1 MMRSVRPVSPVWP
14 TKTVMILVTTV
25 LLAAACSAPVD
36 SGPKTIRAASIPE
49 GLRTESSSTTS
60 TTGPP
65 GESEEVT
72 VYLIGQ
78 DQRLAPVKRRIS
90 SPVTVE
96 KVLRKLFTPPTT
108 AEGVAGYRTAI
119 SFDTALISA
128 RIENKIVTVDVSKV
142 FAFGDVT
149 DQIRAYAQVVFT
161 AVETGAVTG
170 VLFAV
175 NGRRLEVP
183 AGDGSNQS
191 APLGRG
197 SYPAY
202 TPR

>member
-1 MMRSVRPVSPVWP
+1 MMRRPVLRVR
-14 TKTVMILVTTV
+14 LVV
-25 LLAAACSAPVD
+25 PLLAVVLFAGACSAPVD
-36 SGPKTIRAASIPE
+36 SGPKAIRAASIPE
-49 GLRTESSSTTS
+49 GLRAASSSTT
-60 TTGPP
+60 TTTAPTGD
-65 GESEEVT
+65 SEEVT
-72 VYLIGQ
+72 IYLIGQ
-78 DQRLAPVKRRIS
+78 DQRLAPVKRRVS
-90 SPVTVE
+90 SPVTVG
-96 KVLRKLFTPPTT
+96 KVLQNLFTPPTT

-119 SFDTALISA
+119 SPATTLLSA
-128 RIENKIVTVDVSKV
+128 EIENKIVTINVSKV
-142 FAFGDVT
+142 FALGRVD

-161 AVETGAVTG
+161 AVDVGGVTG

-197 SYPAY
+197 SYPEY

>member
-1 MMRSVRPVSPVWP
+1 MRPVRPVRLMV
-14 TKTVMILVTTV
+14 TLVAAV
-25 LLAAACSAPVD
+25 LLAAACSSPVD
-36 SGPKTIRAASIPE
+36 SGPKAIRAASIPE
-49 GLRTESSSTTS
+49 GLRAETSSTT
-60 TTGPP
+60 TTTSPT

-78 DQRLAPVKRRIS
+78 DQRLAPVKRRVS

-119 SFDTALISA
+119 SPDTTLLSA
-128 RIENKIVTVDVSKV
+128 TIENKIVTVDVSKV
-142 FAFGDVT
+142 FAVGRVD

-161 AVETGAVTG
+161 AVDVGGVTG

-191 APLGRG
+191 APVGRG
-197 SYPAY
+197 SYLEY
-202 TPR
+202 SPR

>member
-1 MMRSVRPVSPVWP
+1 MRRPVRRVW
-14 TKTVMILVTTV
+14 LVV
-25 LLAAACSAPVD
+25 ALLAVVLFAPACSAPVD
-36 SGPKTIRAASIPE
+36 SGPKAIRAASIPE
-49 GLRTESSSTTS
+49 GLRAEPSSTT
-60 TTGPP
+60 TTTAPTGD
-65 GESEEVT
+65 SDEVT
-72 VYLIGQ
+72 VYFIGP
-78 DQRLAPVKRRIS
+78 DQRLVPVKRLVS

-96 KVLRKLFTPPTT
+96 KVLEKLFSGPTI
-108 AEGVAGYRTAI
+108 AEGVTGLRTAI
-119 SFDTALISA
+119 SFDTRVLGAPIEA
-128 RIENKIVTVDVSKV
+128 RIAVVNVSKS
-142 FAFGDVT
+142 FAVGRVD

-161 AVETGAVTG
+161 AVDVGGVTG

-197 SYPAY
+197 SYPEY

>member
-1 MMRSVRPVSPVWP
+1 MGRLRSMRLMMAL
-14 TKTVMILVTTV
+14 MAAV
-25 LLAAACSAPVD
+25 LLAGGCSAPVD
-36 SGPKTIRAASIPE
+36 SGPKAIRAANIPE
-49 GLRTESSSTTS
+49 GLRTETSATTT
-60 TTGPP
+60 TTGPT

-78 DQRLAPVKRRIS
+78 DQRLAPVKRRVS
-90 SPVTVE
+90 SPVTVQ
-96 KVLRKLFTPPTT
+96 KVLQKLFTPLTT

-119 SFDTALISA
+119 SPESTVLRTD
-128 RIENKIVTVDVSKV
+128 IENKIVTVDVSKV
-142 FAFGDVT
+142 FAFGAVD

-161 AVETGAVTG
+161 AVDLEGVTG

-197 SYPAY
+197 SYPEY

>member
-1 MMRSVRPVSPVWP
+1 LRLM
-14 TKTVMILVTTV
+14 MILMVSV
-25 LLAAACSAPVD
+25 LVVAACSSPVD
-36 SGPKTIRAASIPE
+36 SGPKAIRTASIPE
-49 GLRTESSSTTS
+49 GLRSETSSTT
-60 TTGPP
+60 TTVPT

-72 VYLIGQ
+72 VYLIGPPPE
-78 DQRLAPVKRRIS
+78 QRLVPVKRLVR

-96 KVLRKLFTPPTT
+96 KILQKLFTPPTT
-108 AEGVAGYRTAI
+108 AEGVAGFRTAI
-119 SFDTALISA
+119 SPDTTVLGA

-161 AVETGAVTG
+161 AVETGSVTG
-170 VLFAV
+170 VQFAV

-191 APLGRG
+191 TPLGRG
-197 SYPAY
+197 AYPEY

>member
-1 MMRSVRPVSPVWP
+1 MGPVRRLWL
-14 TKTVMILVTTV
+14 VMALVAAL

-36 SGPKTIRAASIPE
+36 SGPKAIRAASLPE
-49 GLRTESSSTTS
+49 GLRAQTSSTT
-60 TTGPP
+60 TTTAPT

-72 VYLIGQ
+72 VYLIGP
-78 DQRLAPVKRRIS
+78 DQRLFPVKRLVNP
-90 SPVTVE
+90 PVTVE
-96 KVLRKLFTPPTT
+96 KVLQKLFAGLTT
-108 AEGVAGYRTAI
+108 AEGVSGLRTAI
-119 SFDTALISA
+119 SPDTTVLGAP
-128 RIENKIVTVDVSKV
+128 IEAKIAVVNVSKS
-142 FAFGDVT
+142 FAFGRVD

-161 AVETGAVTG
+161 AVDVGGVTG

-183 AGDGSNQS
+183 AGDGSTQS

-197 SYPAY
+197 SYAEY

>member
-1 MMRSVRPVSPVWP
+1 MMGPVRRLWLVVTLVSA
-14 TKTVMILVTTV
+14 V
-25 LLAAACSAPVD
+25 LLVAACSAPVD
-36 SGPKTIRAASIPE
+36 SGPKAIRAANIPE
-49 GLRTESSSTTS
+49 GLRTETSSTT
-60 TTGPP
+60 TTTVPT

-78 DQRLAPVKRRIS
+78 DQRLAPVKRRVS

-96 KVLRKLFTPPTT
+96 KVLRKLFTPPTN

-119 SFDTALISA
+119 SPDTTLHSA

-142 FAFGDVT
+142 FAFGDVN

-161 AVETGAVTG
+161 AVDLGSVTG

-175 NGRRLEVP
+175 NGRRLEAP

-197 SYPAY
+197 SYPEY